1 MGKGEWSRAW
11 KAGEGPGHRDSG
23 HKGPQVNE
31 DADGLH
37 TVPSADPQKMAGA
50 AWRERR
56 WRGAQDLI
64 AKGLVGH
71 VPDLGFILE
80 SQWTFDP

>member
-37 TVPSADPQKMAGA
+37 TVPVLTH
-50 AWRERR
+50 RR
-56 WRGAQDLI
+56 WLGLRGEREDGEVLR
-64 AKGLVGH
+64 
-71 VPDLGFILE
+71 
-80 SQWTFDP
+80 T